1 MHDEEQELRA
11 ALEELGRD
19 LDRMMNIGEV
29 QQANDLVAAICARF
43 AIETARIAPASN
55 VIRSSE
61 FPSESRQAAHRGRNS

>member
-55 VIRSSE
+55 VVRSSE

>member
-1 MHDEEQELRA
+1 MPDEEDALRDALHELER
-11 ALEELGRD
+11 E

-29 QQANDLVAAICARF
+29 QQANALVAAICARF

>member
-1 MHDEEQELRA
+1 MPDEEDALRDALHELER
-11 ALEELGRD
+11 E

-29 QQANDLVAAICARF
+29 QQANALVAAICARF

-55 VIRSSE
+55 VVRSSE